1 MLYTFFMEVSLEK
14 KLELINKIK
23 FFARMD
29 EEDKTT
35 MANLSD
41 FRQYQPGEALIQ
53 EGSATSDLLFIIN
66 GTVDIFVHGK
76 HVVELV
82 GGGHVF
88 GEISF
93 VYTKP
98 ASATVAAQTKVTA
111 MVFNTDKLEAMTE
124 PIYYKLKMEIYR
136 SCAETLAKRL
146 VDTNMMATSVQKS

>member
-1 MLYTFFMEVSLEK
+1 MEVSLEK
-14 KLELINKIK
+14 KLELIDKIK

-29 EEDKTT
+29 EEDRTT
-35 MANLSD
+35 IANLSD
-41 FRQYQPGEALIQ
+41 FKQFQPGEPLIM

-66 GTVDIFVHGK
+66 GTVDIFVQGK
-76 HVVELV
+76 HVVELA

-93 VYTKP
+93 VYSKP
-98 ASATVAAQTKVTA
+98 ASATVSAQTKVTA
-111 MVFNTDKLEAMTE
+111 MFFNTDRLIAMTE

-146 VDTNMMATSVQKS
+146 VDTNKIATSGL